1 VSSLV
6 ADAATIWF
14 DSPLK
19 STQPEGHI
27 EACVIE
33 RRESALN
40 GDEGWRMGRDFWPLL
55 FKEVVALLPPATLF
69 QDSVDEDD
77 ADMDMAGD
85 VGEELSEQIV
95 DGGREHT
102 GDDTFDGG

>member
-1 VSSLV
+1 LFRSADWKLGDSEGTHVIASYVSSLV

-19 STQPEGHI
+19 STQPERQI

-40 GDEGWRMGRDFWPLL
+40 GDDELRMERE
-55 FKEVVALLPPATLF
+55 FKP
-69 QDSVDEDD
+69 
-77 ADMDMAGD
+77 
-85 VGEELSEQIV
+85 
-95 DGGREHT
+95 
-102 GDDTFDGG
+102 